1 MQKSQRNGA
10 EQEHAR
16 PVENCLH
23 VSCLRLRAPVYKVF
37 LARALGSGFT
47 VLLMACNSSEP
58 SGQVLAVVDGTEVT
72 YREVQ
77 QEARSGAS
85 AGDAAGSAL
94 HRTVARKVLAQ
105 EARKRGLE
113 RDAEFH
119 FELRRARDRLLA
131 EALERQL
138 RREVQLPDREETL
151 KFVEANPWRYRQRF
165 ALELAPVGSD
175 NRLNTTVLDSA
186 SFSQR
191 PPEALMRAHPRD
203 TLELGGGHWR
213 VVERRKLAG
222 SREAD
227 FARARQD
234 LVDAQVQQRLRDIV
248 AYYRQAGKI
257 RYQRD

>member
-1 MQKSQRNGA
+1 MDR
-10 EQEHAR
+10 
-16 PVENCLH
+16 V
-23 VSCLRLRAPVYKVF
+23 
-37 LARALGSGFT
+37 LGSGFT

-77 QEARSGAS
+77 QEARSGES

-131 EALERQL
+131 EALERQF

-175 NRLNTTVLDSA
+175 NRLNATVLDSA
-186 SFSQR
+186 SFSRR
-191 PPEALMRAHPRD
+191 PPQALMRARPRD
-203 TLELGGGHWR
+203 TLEFGGHWR
-213 VVERRKLAG
+213 VVERRELAG
-222 SREAD
+222 SMEAD

-234 LVDAQVQQRLRDIV
+234 LVEAQVQQRLRDIV